1 MSVGVS
7 PERIIIMR
15 KDVLILIAVAL
26 VVVAAALVGSSYY
39 KSSLEKQRQPSA
51 AANSALVRDDSPTL
65 GPADAKVTLVE
76 FVDPECESCAA
87 FGPVI
92 KKLVKDY
99 DGQLRFVLRYMPLHP
114 NSVPAGN
121 FLESAGEQGKYW
133 PAQELLFQRQSEWG
147 EVHGAPASAPKAD
160 VPALFEK
167 YAMELGLDVAQVKA
181 AINENK
187 FGSKFERDRRDGQSL
202 GVRQTPTIFV
212 NGRRLSRLSEYDLR
226 ALIEDELK
234 K

>member
-1 MSVGVS
+1 
-7 PERIIIMR
+7 MR
-15 KDVLILIAVAL
+15 KDVLILLAVAAL
-26 VVVAAALVGSSYY
+26 VVIAAFVGSSYY
-39 KSSLEKQRQPSA
+39 QRSLEKERQPSTA
-51 AANSALVRDDSPTL
+51 VNSALVREDSPTH
-65 GPADAKVTLVE
+65 GAADAKVTLVE

-92 KKLVKDY
+92 KKLLSEY
-99 DGQLRFVLRYMPLHP
+99 DGKLRFVLRYMPLHP

-121 FLESAGEQGKYW
+121 FMEAAGEQGKFW
-133 PAQELLFQRQSEWG
+133 QAQEMLFQRQGEWG
-147 EVHGAPASAPKAD
+147 ERHGAPASAPKPD

-167 YAMELGLDVAQVKA
+167 YAVDLGLDVAGVKA
-181 AINENK
+181 AINQNK
-187 FGSKFERDRRDGQSL
+187 YGSKFERDRRDGQTL

-212 NGRRLSRLSEYDLR
+212 NGKRLTRLTEADLK

>member
-1 MSVGVS
+1 
-7 PERIIIMR
+7 MR
-15 KDVLILIAVAL
+15 KDVLILLAVA
-26 VVVAAALVGSSYY
+26 VVIIVAAFVGSSYY
-39 KSSLEKQRQPSA
+39 KSSLEKQRQPAA
-51 AANSALVRDDSPTL
+51 AANSALVRDDSPTI
-65 GPADAKVTLVE
+65 GPPDAKVTLVE

-92 KKLVKDY
+92 KKLITDY
-99 DGQLRFVLRYMPLHP
+99 EGRLRFVLRYMPLHP

-121 FLESAGEQGKYW
+121 FLEAAGEQDKYW
-133 PAQELLFQRQSEWG
+133 RAQELLFQRQGEWG
-147 EVHGAPASAPKAD
+147 ERHGAPASAPKPD

-167 YAMELGLDVAQVKA
+167 YAVDLGLDVARVKA
-181 AINENK
+181 AISENK
-187 FGSKFERDRRDGQSL
+187 FGAKFERDRRDGQSL

-212 NGRRLSRLSEYDLR
+212 NGRRLTRLSEADLR

>member
-1 MSVGVS
+1 
-7 PERIIIMR
+7 MR
-15 KDVLILIAVAL
+15 KDVLILLGVAAL
-26 VVVAAALVGSSYY
+26 VIVAAIVGSSYY
-39 KSSLEKQRQPSA
+39 QRSLEKERQPSPA
-51 AANSALVRDDSPTL
+51 VNSALVREDSPTL
-65 GPADAKVTLVE
+65 GSADAKVTLVE

-92 KKLVKDY
+92 KKLLSEY
-99 DGQLRFVLRYMPLHP
+99 DGKLRFVLRYMPLHP

-121 FLESAGEQGKYW
+121 FMEAAGEQGKFW
-133 PAQELLFQRQSEWG
+133 QAQEMLFQRQGEWG
-147 EVHGAPASAPKAD
+147 ERHGAPASAPKPD

-167 YAMELGLDVAQVKA
+167 YAIDLGLDVAAVKA
-181 AINENK
+181 AINQNK
-187 FGSKFERDRRDGQSL
+187 YGSKFERDRRDGQTL

-212 NGRRLSRLSEYDLR
+212 NGRRLTRLTESDLK

>member
-1 MSVGVS
+1 
-7 PERIIIMR
+7 MR
-15 KDVLILIAVAL
+15 KDVLILLAVAVL
-26 VVVAAALVGSSYY
+26 VVIAAFVGSSYY
-39 KSSLEKQRQPSA
+39 QRSLEKERPPSPA
-51 AANSALVRDDSPTL
+51 VNSALVREDSPTL
-65 GPADAKVTLVE
+65 GAADAKVTLVE

-92 KKLVKDY
+92 KKLLGEY
-99 DGQLRFVLRYMPLHP
+99 DGRLRFVLRYMPLHP

-121 FLESAGEQGKYW
+121 FMEAAGEQGKFW
-133 PAQELLFQRQSEWG
+133 QAQDMLFQRQGEWG
-147 EVHGAPASAPKAD
+147 ERHGAPASAPKPD

-167 YAMELGLDVAQVKA
+167 YAVDLGLDVAGVKA
-181 AINENK
+181 AINQNK
-187 FGSKFERDRRDGQSL
+187 YGSKFERDRRDGQTL

-212 NGRRLSRLSEYDLR
+212 NGRRLTRLTESDLK

>member
-1 MSVGVS
+1 
-7 PERIIIMR
+7 MR
-15 KDVLILIAVAL
+15 KDVLILLAVAVL
-26 VVVAAALVGSSYY
+26 VVIAAFVVSSYY
-39 KSSLEKQRQPSA
+39 QRSLEKERQPSIA
-51 AANSALVRDDSPTL
+51 VNSALVRDDSPAL
-65 GPADAKVTLVE
+65 GAADAKVTLVE

-92 KKLVKDY
+92 KKLLSEY
-99 DGQLRFVLRYMPLHP
+99 EGRLRFVLRYMPLHP

-121 FLESAGEQGKYW
+121 FMEAAGEQGKFW
-133 PAQELLFQRQSEWG
+133 QAQEMLFQRQGEWG
-147 EVHGAPASAPKAD
+147 ERHGAPASAPKPD

-167 YAMELGLDVAQVKA
+167 YAVDLGLDVAGVKA
-181 AINENK
+181 AINQNK
-187 FGSKFERDRRDGQSL
+187 YGSKFERDRRDGQTL

-212 NGRRLSRLSEYDLR
+212 NGRRLTRLTEGDLK

>member
-1 MSVGVS
+1 
-7 PERIIIMR
+7 MR
-15 KDVLILIAVAL
+15 KDILILLAVAL
-26 VVVAAALVGSSYY
+26 VVIAAALVGSSYY
-39 KSSLEKQRQPSA
+39 KSSLEKQRQPTA

-99 DGQLRFVLRYMPLHP
+99 DGKLRFVLRYMPLHP
-114 NSVPAGN
+114 NSVPAAN
-121 FLESAGEQGKYW
+121 FIEAAGEQGKYW
-133 PAQELLFQRQSEWG
+133 EAQEMLFQLQGEWG
-147 EVHGAPASAPKAD
+147 ERHGAPASAPKPD

-167 YAMELGLDVAQVKA
+167 YAVDLGIDVARVKA

-187 FGSKFERDRRDGQSL
+187 FGPKFERDRRDGQSL

-212 NGRRLSRLSEYDLR
+212 NGRRLARLAEADLR

>member
-1 MSVGVS
+1 MGV
-7 PERIIIMR
+7 
-15 KDVLILIAVAL
+15 AAL
-26 VVVAAALVGSSYY
+26 VIVAAFVGSSYY
-39 KSSLEKQRQPSA
+39 QRSLEKERQPSPA
-51 AANSALVRDDSPTL
+51 VNSALVREDSPTL
-65 GPADAKVTLVE
+65 GAADAKVTLVE

-92 KKLVKDY
+92 KKLLGEY
-99 DGQLRFVLRYMPLHP
+99 DGKLRFVLRYMPLHP

-121 FLESAGEQGKYW
+121 FMEAAGEHGKFW
-133 PAQELLFQRQSEWG
+133 QAQDILFQRQGEWG
-147 EVHGAPASAPKAD
+147 ERHGAPASAPKPD

-167 YAMELGLDVAQVKA
+167 YAVDLGLDVESVKA
-181 AINENK
+181 AINQNK
-187 FGSKFERDRRDGQSL
+187 YGSKFERDRRDGQTL

-212 NGRRLSRLSEYDLR
+212 NGRRLTRLTENDLK

>member
-1 MSVGVS
+1 M
-7 PERIIIMR
+7 
-15 KDVLILIAVAL
+15 AVAAL
-26 VVVAAALVGSSYY
+26 VVTAAFVGSSYY
-39 KSSLEKQRQPSA
+39 QRSLEKERQPSTA
-51 AANSALVRDDSPTL
+51 VNSALVREDSPTL
-65 GPADAKVTLVE
+65 GAADAKVTLVE

-92 KKLVKDY
+92 KKLLGEY
-99 DGQLRFVLRYMPLHP
+99 DGKLRFVLRYMPLHP

-121 FLESAGEQGKYW
+121 FMEAAGEQGKFW
-133 PAQELLFQRQSEWG
+133 QAQEMLFQRQGEWG
-147 EVHGAPASAPKAD
+147 ERHGAPASAPKPD

-167 YAMELGLDVAQVKA
+167 YAVDLGLDVAGVKA
-181 AINENK
+181 AINQNK
-187 FGSKFERDRRDGQSL
+187 YGSKFERDRRDGQTL

-212 NGRRLSRLSEYDLR
+212 NGRRLTRLTEADLK

>member
-1 MSVGVS
+1 
-7 PERIIIMR
+7 MR
-15 KDVLILIAVAL
+15 KDVLILLAIAGL
-26 VVVAAALVGSSYY
+26 VIAAAFVGSSYY
-39 KSSLEKQRQPSA
+39 KSSLEKERQPTA
-51 AANSALVRDDSPTL
+51 AANSPMIREDSPTL

-87 FGPVI
+87 FAPVI
-92 KKLVKDY
+92 KKLLAEY
-99 DGQLRFVLRYMPLHP
+99 DGQLRFVMRYMPLHP

-121 FLESAGEQGKYW
+121 FLEAAGEQGKYW
-133 PAQELLFQRQSEWG
+133 QAQEMLFQKQGEWG
-147 EVHGAPASAPKAD
+147 ERHGAPASAPKPD

-167 YAMELGLDVAQVKA
+167 YAIDLGLDVAKVKT

-187 FGSKFERDRRDGQSL
+187 FGAKFERDRRDGQSL

-212 NGRRLSRLSEYDLR
+212 NGRRLNRLSEIDLK
-226 ALIEDELK
+226 ALIEAELK